1 MNLSPKELK
10 RDLFVRYYLQ
20 HLNTAEAYERAGF
33 SPNDANANRYFH
45 RDDVQESLEKHAA
58 KVLQKLD
65 ISIER
70 TIKHIAAIAY
80 GNALD
85 VMEYKDEQWR
95 FKELHELPPWVG
107 VTLRKFD
114 KKKDRVTYLFEPKV
128 PALKLLL
135 KFLELRA
142 KSLKKNKITI
152 KYE

>member
-1 MNLSPKELK
+1 MKFVSKEFK
-10 RDLFVRYYLQ
+10 RDLFVKHYLIS
-20 HLNTAEAYERAGF
+20 LNITEAYKKAGF

-45 RDDVQESLEKHAA
+45 RDDVQKALEKHAT

-95 FKELHELPPWVG
+95 FKELYELPPWVG

-114 KKKDRVTYLFEPKV
+114 KKKDRVTYSFEPKI

>member
-1 MNLSPKELK
+1 MNPKELK
-10 RDLFVRYYLQ
+10 VDLFVRYYLQ
-20 HLNTAEAYERAGF
+20 HLNIAEAYEKAGF

-45 RDDVQESLEKHAA
+45 RDDVQKALEKHAT